1 MLPPAL
7 FRSRNFS
14 GANLLTLFLY
24 AALSGAMFFV
34 PLNLIQVQ
42 GYSPTEAGAAWLPFI
57 LIISVLSRWSG
68 GLVKRFG
75 SKLPLVIGP
84 IVVACG
90 YGLFTLPGVGGEYWT
105 TFFPA
110 VIVVGFGMALSVA
123 PLTTTVMN
131 SVKASRAGVASGV
144 NNAVSRTA
152 GLLGIAILGIVI
164 LHYYNIAL
172 DRRLASLP
180 IEPEVR
186 SFIDDQRARL
196 GATELPASVNEQ
208 TRLELRA
215 AIDESFVAG
224 FRVVVTTAIVLAL
237 ASALSA
243 FIMIEGKSA
252 HGAVAVSKR
261 Q

>member
-1 MLPPAL
+1 
-7 FRSRNFS
+7 
-14 GANLLTLFLY
+14 
-24 AALSGAMFFV
+24 V
-34 PLNLIQVQ
+34 
-42 GYSPTEAGAAWLPFI
+42 
-57 LIISVLSRWSG
+57 
-68 GLVKRFG
+68 
-75 SKLPLVIGP
+75 
-84 IVVACG
+84 
-90 YGLFTLPGVGGEYWT
+90 
-105 TFFPA
+105 
-110 VIVVGFGMALSVA
+110 
-123 PLTTTVMN
+123 
-131 SVKASRAGVASGV
+131 
-144 NNAVSRTA
+144 
-152 GLLGIAILGIVI
+152 IAILGIVI